1 MKERKKERM
10 LVMISSILTSKLL
23 YQEEQDFSYLKTLQL
38 AYQVINPMIY
48 FRVLTTLIQLYNF
61 YSVR

>member
-1 MKERKKERM
+1 M